1 MRFLSKWS
9 LLLQCSAVGMVRYT
23 KKARRVVFY
32 ASEEAMRDMSNEV
45 TPQHLLV
52 GLLRADESLAA
63 RFGLTVDR
71 VPKELTK
78 APHECRTATGLALS
92 DTAREAILLA
102 SEEREHFGHKHTGTE
117 HLLLGIIRGG
127 SDAARMLEQRG
138 LTIDRARDL
147 VSQRSLAV
155 GWEKAEPVLAS
166 TEQLP

>member
-1 MRFLSKWS
+1 
-9 LLLQCSAVGMVRYT
+9 MVRYT
-23 KKARRVVFY
+23 KKGRRVVFY
-32 ASEEAMRDMSNEV
+32 ASEEAMPDMSNEV
-45 TPQHLLV
+45 TQQHLVV

-63 RFGLTVDR
+63 RVGLTVDR